1 MNIYKYDIVFQEVP
15 DHVSLAF
22 YVCGCPLKCPG
33 CHSPELWTEKNGTP
47 LTTELLQQ
55 LITRYRGRITCVL
68 FLGGEWHEAEL
79 CQFLEICHHNHLRTA
94 LYTGLN
100 EVSARLLE
108 NLDYLKTGPWVRA
121 LGGLDSPA
129 TNQVFRDL
137 RTGKILNHL
146 FQHNTKEPS
155 L

>member
-33 CHSPELWTEKNGTP
+33 CHSPELWTEKTGTP

-68 FLGGEWHEAEL
+68 FLGGEWHETEL
-79 CQFLEICHHNHLRTA
+79 CHFLKSAITIIFAPLYIQA
-94 LYTGLN
+94 LT
-100 EVSARLLE
+100 RFQ
-108 NLDYLKTGPWVRA
+108 RA
-121 LGGLDSPA
+121 CW
-129 TNQVFRDL
+129 
-137 RTGKILNHL
+137 KILI
-146 FQHNTKEPS
+146 T
-155 L
+155 